1 MFILV
6 CLHFKNEKRKD
17 DKFSHGNKEIS
28 ENYYEVKNYATIS
41 KKLGKTKRMR
51 KYINF
56 ADFFYH
62 LLYISSKFVA
72 MESQQEKIGER
83 FLDTPFANPIQ
94 IF

>member
-56 ADFFYH
+56 ADFLSLIIIYF
-62 LLYISSKFVA
+62 
-72 MESQQEKIGER
+72 
-83 FLDTPFANPIQ
+83 IQ
-94 IF
+94 ICCHGITTGKDRREVFGYSLC